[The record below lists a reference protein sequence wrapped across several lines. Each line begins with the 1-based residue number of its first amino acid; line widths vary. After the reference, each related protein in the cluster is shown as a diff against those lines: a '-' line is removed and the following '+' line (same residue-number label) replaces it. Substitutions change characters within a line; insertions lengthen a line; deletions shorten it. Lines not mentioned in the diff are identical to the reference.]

1 MGVINKMKRLLR
13 FLKDEEGVAGIE
25 YGLIAAF
32 IAALITIVIMV
43 AVATIVAKKLGKRPE
58 GGARL

>member
-1 MGVINKMKRLLR
+1 MKKLLR
-13 FLKDEEGVAGIE
+13 FIKDEEGVAGIE
-25 YGLIAAF
+25 YGLIAAM
-32 IAALITIVIMV
+32 IAALITIVIMA

>member
-1 MGVINKMKRLLR
+1 MKRLLR

-25 YGLIAAF
+25 HGLIAAF

-43 AVATIVAKKLGKRPE
+43 AVATIVAKKFGKRPD
-58 GGARL
+58 AS